1 MKCIPVLAVLV
12 GLVNAEFLAKVHGAK
27 KGAKGVYDINGF
39 QMMVLDNMDEVG
51 MMSTSGIQVE
61 EAEDVTDKGYS
72 FFTAPSLCGELD
84 KDAQWGARSISGGSN
99 YLAESYAFPQG
110 GGGEG
115 VVVYIL
121 DSGVSCNHAIFGG
134 RCTIANTG
142 GPTADTQGHGT
153 HVAGIVAGISRKA
166 SIKSVRVSNTD
177 NKITYQSLLKG
188 VEWAIDD
195 ITAHGK
201 PSVINLSLGG
211 DRSDL
216 FNKAIESFSTTTVV
230 VTASGNKGVDACNIS
245 PGSASNAINVGNAM
259 FGNNAYGP
267 SSSSNWGQCVNLYAP
282 GQFVSSASNVEPNT
296 YVRKSGTSMAA
307 PHVAGVAANYLAAG
321 VTPSY
326 NSMLSVLQETA
337 LKNVIKNPKS
347 ANASDSTLLH
357 VPCAGAVRTT
367 DNEFDCFGEFVTLN
381 SSGSLKY
388 PETGNYKNVEFRCW
402 KVSCTGG
409 IDMTYKTYDFEQ
421 GKDGI
426 VTYVNGVKSD
436 SYTGTSTSS
445 RFVRYSQD
453 EVVVQLLSDESVTGT
468 GFTLE
473 WQCGSSS
480 SSTDYTVAIVV
491 VVCVAVVGAVVVL
504 YFFFCRGQGTTP
516 GNDVEAQPAMA
527 KQQGVVNVQAQ
538 QAPPVTQQTS
548 SDPFNQQVSNEP
560 AVEAV

>member
-121 DSGVSCNHAIFGG
+121 DSGVRCSHAVFGG
-134 RCTIANTG
+134 RCTTSTLGEGDI
-142 GPTADTQGHGT
+142 DGHGT

-166 SIKSVRVSNTD
+166 SIKSVRVEDD
-177 NKITYQSLLKG
+177 NGQISIGKLLSALQ
-188 VEWAIDD
+188 WTAND

-211 DRSDL
+211 PRSIIT
-216 FNKAIESFSTTTVV
+216 NKAVEALSSSAVV
-230 VTASGNKGVDACNIS
+230 VTAAGNDAIDACNTS
-245 PGSASNAINVGNAM
+245 PGSASNAINVGNAG
-259 FGNNAYGP
+259 FTDTAYKP
-267 SSSSNWGQCVNLYAP
+267 NHDSNWGQCVNLYAP
-282 GQFVSSASNVEPNT
+282 GVYVSSASHMSDNT

-337 LKNVIKNPKS
+337 LKNAIKNPKTG
-347 ANASDSTLLH
+347 NASDSTLLH
-357 VPCAGAVRTT
+357 VPCSGTKRTA
-367 DNEFDCFGEFVTLN
+367 DDKENCFGRFTHF
-381 SSGSLKY
+381 SGSASLKY
-388 PETGNYKNVEFRCW
+388 PQVGVYANNEFRCW
-402 KVSCTGG
+402 KVSCPQSSVT
-409 IDMTYKTYDFEQ
+409 MTYKSYDLQ
-421 GKDGI
+421 NNKDVLLVHLGTQTRQATGRI
-426 VTYVNGVKSD
+426 TEAFVTKYDVADVMLQLITD
-436 SYTGTSTSS
+436 PT
-445 RFVRYSQD
+445 
-453 EVVVQLLSDESVTGT
+453 VVGT
-468 GFTLE
+468 GFSLE
-473 WQCGSSS
+473 WECEAAGGSN
-480 SSTDYTVAIVV
+480 TNYTALLVV
-491 VVCVAVVGAVVVL
+491 IICVVIGVAVVVGV
-504 YFFFCRGQGTTP
+504 YFMWRRSP
-516 GNDVEAQPAMA
+516 EKDIEAPSEPVAQMHYPA
-527 KQQGVVNVQAQ
+527 
-538 QAPPVTQQTS
+538 
-548 SDPFNQQVSNEP
+548 EP
-560 AVEAV
+560 ATGHWVPAHQPPDRPYKVG